1 MRIGI
6 ALLALAAM
14 PSFAAAPLFDADDT
28 VSFTLVAPFARMLKE
43 KPGDYR
49 DAEVIWTDANGKEVH
64 IPARVKGRGFSR
76 MKKDI
81 CQFPPLLLEVAA
93 DKTPDTPFEGETLL
107 PLSTH
112 CTRLGTSNSKATSR
126 LWLEYLVYRAFN
138 AVSDSSFLARPLE
151 ITYVDADSAK
161 RKATHPAFVIESF
174 DGIAARLNGSVYRAP
189 AAERT
194 NLDAAQATRVEVF
207 EYFAGNT
214 DFSLIRGPE
223 GEPCCHNVL
232 LLQRAARLLPIPYD
246 FDSTGMVDPPYAQ
259 PAPKLGIRSVRTRL
273 YRGSC
278 RPDAELTAALDEFR
292 SARETLYALF
302 RDDTRIGKGDRA
314 KAVEYLDEFFETID
328 DPKRVQRDLIARCT

>member
-28 VSFTLVAPFARMLKE
+28 VSFTLVAPFAKMLRE

-49 DAEVIWTDANGKEVH
+49 DAEVIWTDANGKEVQ

-81 CQFPPLLLEVAA
+81 CQFPPLLLELAA
-93 DKTPDTPFEGETLL
+93 DKTPNTPFEGETLL

-138 AVSDSSFLARPLE
+138 AVSDSSFRARPLE
-151 ITYVDADSAK
+151 ITYIDADSAK

-194 NLDAAQATRVEVF
+194 DLDAAQATRVEVF

-232 LLQRAARLLPIPYD
+232 LLQRAARLWAIPYD
-246 FDSTGMVDPPYAQ
+246 FDSTGVVDPPYEHGFIAD
-259 PAPKLGIRSVRTRL
+259 LV
-273 YRGSC
+273 
-278 RPDAELTAALDEFR
+278 
-292 SARETLYALF
+292 
-302 RDDTRIGKGDRA
+302 
-314 KAVEYLDEFFETID
+314 
-328 DPKRVQRDLIARCT
+328 DPKRSSGRRSMNSGRRARRCTHSFATTRASTKAIARRLSNIWTNSTRRSTIRSACSATSLRAALSGSETTGRR